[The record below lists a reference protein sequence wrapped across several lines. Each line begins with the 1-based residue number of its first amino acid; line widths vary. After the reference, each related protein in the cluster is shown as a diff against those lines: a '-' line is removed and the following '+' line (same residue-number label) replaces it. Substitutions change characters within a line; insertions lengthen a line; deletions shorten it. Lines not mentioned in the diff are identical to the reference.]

1 MVAISNKELRSL
13 KLFNQWI
20 ASLGWKY
27 WISNIG
33 ALCASVISIISEL
46 DLLHFS
52 FFQNFDNSSKI
63 VQKEG
68 LLLYKFLKGKT
79 TECFVS

>member
-1 MVAISNKELRSL
+1 MLAISDKELRSL
-13 KLFNQWI
+13 KLFNLWT

-46 DLLHFS
+46 DLLHLT
-52 FFQNFDNSSKI
+52 FFQNLDNSSEI
-63 VQKEG
+63 VQKED
-68 LLLYKFLKGKT
+68 LLLYKFLKEKT
-79 TECFVS
+79 TECFAS